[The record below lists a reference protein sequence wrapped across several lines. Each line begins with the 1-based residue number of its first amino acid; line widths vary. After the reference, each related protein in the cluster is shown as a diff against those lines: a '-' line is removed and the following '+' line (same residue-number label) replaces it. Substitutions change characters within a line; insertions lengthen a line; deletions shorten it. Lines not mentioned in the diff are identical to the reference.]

1 MSEKCLYRHS
11 SSEDQHYWLDAA
23 PAFKADHVLTAKQ
36 QPTTTRGS
44 LAVLLISLFIYKH
57 AQLLLC

>member
-1 MSEKCLYRHS
+1 MSEKRLYKHS
-11 SSEDQHYWLDAA
+11 SSEDQRYWLDAA
-23 PAFKADHVLTAKQ
+23 PACKADHVL